1 MSGASDKARFYLEQS
16 IPELQEFERKK
27 IFTKDEVSS
36 IAKNRSDFE
45 HKLNGR
51 GSVPSDY
58 ARYVAYEMNLE
69 TLRRKRTKR
78 MGQKNAGHTGQKRIS
93 FILDRA
99 TRKFHG
105 DVALWMQYLD
115 YSRQQKA
122 YKKVAQIL
130 TSVLRLHPTKPE
142 LWIHAAKYVMED
154 QGDMTG
160 ARSYMQR
167 GLRFC
172 KQSKELWL
180 EYARLELIYIA
191 KIARRR
197 EILGLNSPLYEHTS
211 QSALNDQETDHEADH
226 IALPR
231 ITAEDINPSLSTDD
245 TADQI
250 VSQNLSKSPVLT
262 GAIPIAIFDAA
273 MDNFRDVS
281 FGERFYNVAIEFTS
295 IGCVGEIS
303 KHIANALMSLD
314 NASPAS
320 ISCFIRQPLAGVQTS
335 SPEFP
340 AILGVVLKQLRIQI
354 ETHPSLELVDRS
366 MDWLLSCISA
376 GDIDPDIRTVIVAT
390 LSRIMGQYRTLI
402 LTKGGG
408 SGDRVADLLQGFQ
421 ARGLEKL
428 FLSTLA
434 WSSKVWP
441 LHPGLLTLKAS
452 AASQGDGSQ

>member
-16 IPELQEFERKK
+16 IPELLELERKK

-36 IAKNRSDFE
+36 IAKRRSDFE

-51 GSVPSDY
+51 GSVPFDY
-58 ARYVAYEMNLE
+58 ARYAEYEMNLDA
-69 TLRRKRTKR
+69 LRRKRTKR
-78 MGQKNAGHTGQKRIS
+78 MGQKNAGYTGQKRIS

-105 DVALWMQYLD
+105 DIGLWMQYLD
-115 YSRQQKA
+115 YSRKQKA
-122 YKKVAQIL
+122 HKKVAQIL
-130 TSVLRLHPTKPE
+130 TSVLRLHPIKPQ
-142 LWIHAAKYVMED
+142 LWIYAAKYMMED

-191 KIARRR
+191 KITGRR
-197 EILGLNSPLYEHTS
+197 EILGLDSQLYKQATQPVLE
-211 QSALNDQETDHEADH
+211 DHEADH
-226 IALPR
+226 IALSR

-245 TADQI
+245 SIDQN
-250 VSQNLSKSPVLT
+250 VLQNLSKTPVLT

-273 MDNFRDVS
+273 MDNFKDVS
-281 FGERFYNVAIEFTS
+281 FGERFYNVAIEFNN
-295 IGCVGEIS
+295 IS
-303 KHIANALMSLD
+303 CIRQISNHIANALTSLD
-314 NASPAS
+314 PASPAS

-335 SPEFP
+335 SSDFP
-340 AILGVVLKQLRIQI
+340 AILGVVLKQLRIKI
-354 ETHPSLELVDRS
+354 ETHPSLEFLDRS
-366 MDWLLSCISA
+366 VDWLLSYISGA
-376 GDIDPDIRTVIVAT
+376 DIDPDIRTVIIAT
-390 LSRIMGQYRTLI
+390 LSRVMGQYRTMI
-402 LTKGGG
+402 QTKGGG
-408 SGDRVADLLQGFQ
+408 LSDRVADLLREFQ

-434 WSSKVWP
+434 WSSEVWP
-441 LHPGLLTLKAS
+441 LHPGLLTLKDS
-452 AASQGDGSQ
+452 AAS